1 MLGIFHYRRRTASRT
16 DGIPELFGAISGAT
30 VITAVTILTRR
41 SALGTGTLHEPVGKE
56 HLAMLAVKLR
66 RSLPSDKTLFFRR
79 RVDLLGESLVLR
91 RIRRVII
98 VELYLKISKVLEMH
112 RVATRDE
119 LFGRDPLLAS
129 ANHDWST
136 MGVVGANV
144 DAIIAAKLLKTN
156 PEIGL
161 DIFDEM
167 TEMNVAVR
175 IRQRAG
181 YDNFPIFRHN
191 TPID

>member
-1 MLGIFHYRRRTASRT
+1 
-16 DGIPELFGAISGAT
+16 
-30 VITAVTILTRR
+30 
-41 SALGTGTLHEPVGKE
+41 
-56 HLAMLAVKLR
+56 
-66 RSLPSDKTLFFRR
+66 
-79 RVDLLGESLVLR
+79 
-91 RIRRVII
+91 
-98 VELYLKISKVLEMH
+98 MH

-129 ANHDWST
+129 ADHDRST

-167 TEMNVAVR
+167 TEMNVAVG

-191 TPID
+191 TPIDWILYHNQGQNCRGKCGLLRLLDTVDQCVIHQKARPTMIVKHLIYSPENQHLRKGEVSRLCGCER